1 MGAYRYGVDKE
12 SMCFKSVRMCD
23 NADTDGVFDHY
34 GTLDEIQC
42 VPCPDAHH
50 YGQDHHE
57 EDTIVRDVTPT
68 LSKCTWDIWVR
79 DTPVPIRGKNGW
91 TNKGTYTA
99 TCFLEEDTKAGCKF
113 PETCEDTMITI
124 QGVIYGIQKAI
135 RLGPE
140 TPVGPNGGIVDC
152 TSSTTFRAAGDAAN
166 IASVANYAAE
176 KTPGKVV
183 TSNIDLHVG
192 GFTVHADHPL
202 KFKTGVHTYSLFFA
216 VSDPIDSDS
225 PTLEGLPKFADRVH
239 KFDFIGD
246 AKPHY

>member
-1 MGAYRYGVDKE
+1 M
-12 SMCFKSVRMCD
+12 SVTCR
-23 NADTDGVFDHY
+23 
-34 GTLDEIQC
+34 DEIQC

-152 TSSTTFRAAGDAAN
+152 TSSTTFRAEGEPDA
-166 IASVANYAAE
+166 
-176 KTPGKVV
+176 
-183 TSNIDLHVG
+183 LHVHLRWDATI
-192 GFTVHADHPL
+192 TVYNTMQLCGREVTRGWHHVLD
-202 KFKTGVHTYSLFFA
+202 TGAGVQPGPHSLGARFRPHK
-216 VSDPIDSDS
+216 S
-225 PTLEGLPKFADRVH
+225 RVNS
-239 KFDFIGD
+239 
-246 AKPHY
+246 AC